1 MGFNDVRLV
10 KNGRE
15 NGILLYCSTLVIAS
29 PGERYTQT
37 RTQMHRGFHKRP
49 EREARVLLLYHAAVV
64 LLPPLL
70 LYRSLLSL

>member
-1 MGFNDVRLV
+1 MGFNDVRLVV

-37 RTQMHRGFHKRP
+37 
-49 EREARVLLLYHAAVV
+49 
-64 LLPPLL
+64 
-70 LYRSLLSL
+70 